1 MAFHKCLIYNESDK
15 GEWVYNHVYTLIKEI
30 AKAPSTYK
38 EYSEKTVKE
47 VVKEIEKGEIYW
59 KRDPDEPLVDAYY
72 TVVQNHTMD
81 EESKA
86 ISRIIREFDESDLAK
101 RGIKIESNQQLLV
114 YDIYNELQ
122 IWQDKNQNGVVD
134 DGELMTLSEAG
145 IASINLAYENID
157 VTDESGNG
165 HSQRGTYT
173 KTDGTTST
181 VEDVWFEKDAANT
194 VVSDTIDKNVLEET
208 DEIAGLPD
216 IQGKGNQYSLHQA
229 ILRDETG
236 TLKKLVEDYI
246 AETDSAA
253 RKAMLPELIY
263 VWTGVNDVEVTS
275 RGSGISDARKLA
287 ALEVITGRKFN
298 SAYGSNPVQQAG
310 VYLEE
315 AFTKLVELYY
325 GQLEMQTTYAQE
337 YAELYMNIDFDENGK
352 VIYDISSIAER
363 YMAEYDKNPL
373 EGRKQIFGF
382 VDSLRKTGMDSLIG
396 KEVVYG
402 KFAITNSDLYHVI
415 DYQGDD
421 VITGSNADD
430 ILIGEIGNDIL
441 RGEGGNDT
449 YIFNLGDGE
458 DTIVE
463 GGGTDRIV
471 FGEGIAAEDI
481 FVSREDRDL
490 YLTNRTSG
498 DRIKV
503 KDFFYDAY
511 YFVESV
517 EFADG
522 TKWSIDDLQDK
533 ARYYYGTDGDDEI
546 RAANSYYYAASRED
560 NVVYAGAGNDT
571 VYGNNGDDT
580 LYGEEGNDILYGG
593 NGNDVL
599 NGGKGADILYGENG
613 NDTYVFNLGDGE
625 DTIVEGG
632 GTDRIVFGEGIL
644 AEDIFVTRQAGDLYL
659 TNRKSKDRIK
669 VKDFFNDDWYKVESF
684 HTSDGRTL
692 DYSKINIMIQAMA
705 SFEDSTGMMWEDAVE
720 QKNEQAQDLIN
731 QWWVKEAI

>member
-1 MAFHKCLIYNESDK
+1 MRGYGLGLTGGFIGSQIAMALVGEILLTNPVMAIGGIVILTFAGTKLGEEFSRLIDDFFNLYDDA
-15 GEWVYNHVYTLIKEI
+15 GAYTYPVDPLILDLNGDGV
-30 AKAPSTYK
+30 
-38 EYSEKTVKE
+38 KTVALADGVHFDFDKNGFA
-47 VVKEIEKGEIYW
+47 EKIGWVSAE
-59 KRDPDEPLVDAYY
+59 D
-72 TVVQNHTMD
+72 
-81 EESKA
+81 
-86 ISRIIREFDESDLAK
+86 
-101 RGIKIESNQQLLV
+101 GLLV
-114 YDIYNELQ
+114 RDLDKNGKIDSGRELMGDLTELSDEMTASNGFEALAYFDANADGVIDAKDDIYNELQ

-134 DGELMTLSEAG
+134 DGELMSLSEAG
-145 IASINLAYENID
+145 IASINLTYENID

-229 ILRDETG
+229 ILRDKTG

-246 AETDSAA
+246 AETDSVA

-363 YMAEYDKNPL
+363 YMEEYDSNPL
-373 EGRKQIFGF
+373 VGKKKIFDF
-382 VDSLRKTGMDSLIG
+382 INNLRKTGMDCLIG
-396 KEVVYG
+396 KDKIYEAFNV
-402 KFAITNSDLYHVI
+402 TNSDLYHAA
-415 DYQGDD
+415 DFYGDD
-421 VITGSNADD
+421 VIKGTNGDD
-430 ILIGEIGNDIL
+430 ILIGEGGNDML
-441 RGEGGNDT
+441 SGGNGADT

-458 DTIVE
+458 DII
-463 GGGTDRIV
+463 D
-471 FGEGIAAEDI
+471 
-481 FVSREDRDL
+481 
-490 YLTNRTSG
+490 N
-498 DRIKV
+498 
-503 KDFFYDAY
+503 YDP
-511 YFVESV
+511 SN
-517 EFADG
+517 
-522 TKWSIDDLQDK
+522 W
-533 ARYYYGTDGDDEI
+533 R
-546 RAANSYYYAASRED
+546 N
-560 NVVYAGAGNDT
+560 
-571 VYGNNGDDT
+571 
-580 LYGEEGNDILYGG
+580 
-593 NGNDVL
+593 
-599 NGGKGADILYGENG
+599 
-613 NDTYVFNLGDGE
+613 
-625 DTIVEGG
+625 
-632 GTDRIVFGEGIL
+632 DRIVFGEGIL
-644 AEDIFVTRQAGDLYL
+644 AEDISVTRQAGDLYL

-705 SFEDSTGMMWEDAVE
+705 SFEDTTGMMWEDAVE